1 MLDRVTHCT
10 EMDGNK
16 AVRDGTVAGG
26 TLSEISKTCASQ
38 TLAVSLRVA
47 SPPAVSRLYLH

>member
-26 TLSEISKTCASQ
+26 TLSEISKTCA
-38 TLAVSLRVA
+38 VSLRVA